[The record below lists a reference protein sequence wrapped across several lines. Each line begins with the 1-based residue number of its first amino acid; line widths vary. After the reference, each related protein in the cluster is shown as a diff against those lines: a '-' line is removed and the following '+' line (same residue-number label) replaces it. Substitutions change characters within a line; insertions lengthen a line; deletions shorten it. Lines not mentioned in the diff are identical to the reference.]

1 MKKKQIERLGKCVLG
16 GVLAITMMASLMPG
30 MSEVK
35 ADEKASMQNVREADE
50 ISAEKIGHLMG
61 DDNSENAKHLIMP
74 DEYFYI
80 DPELKVTHDTRTDGV
95 PYVTLTLL
103 RARLE
108 LEELRAYDSKLVRS
122 KLDTS
127 KIITD
132 ASDPVL
138 TNTYNIWKMGENSLP
153 ESVKKS
159 VDMDI
164 MSISPIGYRNKTGL
178 PCIVEAIRGS
188 GFDFVSEVK
197 DSAGLTVANTVE
209 NTWSGCTLCFFEPYY
224 LLTYKDVTEEESKNF
239 PDRYYIKREKQ
250 EIRLPAIVRPGFHFK
265 EWSGGLY
272 FADKKRDGS
281 DTVYTFDWENNIEK
295 ATYNWGDEE
304 LYPVFEEGDT
314 ITFHGNGGTI
324 DGKEQ
329 ITYELDQESDNF
341 FDIGKYVPKRKGY
354 TFLGWCYKPTAYYDS
369 LIKDTSNYDWVRKC
383 TDNGFDRNLYAKW
396 AEDSDEEL
404 ETKGYKLDEKTGAL
418 TIITDQGML
427 GWNTL
432 CNETDDK
439 CKEKV
444 KSITIGGDVKEIDSW
459 MFTNCENLETV
470 KLSSKV
476 REIGKYAFYRC
487 KSLKN
492 VEMPGVSSIYDSA
505 FEECSSLVK
514 VTFPDTIQVINNEV
528 FRNCSALKEVVFE
541 KEEQPP
547 YLRIYSSAF
556 EGCHKDLTIRVKTS
570 LLKEFKE
577 EILPDFADKITDEA
591 GSIPTPDPE
600 DPCAGGHQTENILTK
615 ATLKTDGKIE
625 ERCKICK
632 KVIGTKTIAK
642 IADVKLSGNSYVYDG
657 KTKTPSV
664 TVKNSKGKTLAKTDY
679 SIAYAKG
686 RKNVGSYTV
695 TITLKNN
702 YSGTVKKTFKI
713 VPKTTSI
720 SKLTAGKKKLTVKWK
735 KQATQTTGYQLQY
748 GTSSKFKGAKTAT
761 ITKNK
766 TVSKAISKLK
776 AKKKYYVRIRTYK
789 TVKVNGKSVKL
800 YSAWSKAKSGLTK

>member
-1 MKKKQIERLGKCVLG
+1 MKKKRIEQFGKRVLG

-35 ADEKASMQNVREADE
+35 AEEKASTQDVREADAT
-50 ISAEKIGHLMG
+50 SAEKIGHRMG

-80 DPELKVTHDTRTDGV
+80 EPELEVLHDTRTDGK
-95 PYVTLTLL
+95 PYVSLRLL
-103 RARLE
+103 RARLK

-127 KIITD
+127 KIVTD
-132 ASDPVL
+132 VSDPAL
-138 TNTYNIWKMGENSLP
+138 TNTYNIWKMGENSLS

-159 VDMDI
+159 VDMDS
-164 MSISPIGYRNKTGL
+164 MSTAPIGYRNKTGL
-178 PCIVEAIRGS
+178 PCVVEAIRGGS
-188 GFDFVSEVK
+188 YDFVSEVK

-209 NTWSGCTLCFFEPYY
+209 NTWSGCTLRFFEPYY

-239 PDRYYIKREKQ
+239 PDRYYVKREKQ

-272 FADKKRDGS
+272 FADKTRDGS
-281 DTVYTFDWENNIEK
+281 DTVYTFDWENNMQK
-295 ATYNWGDEE
+295 NNLQLGDEE

-314 ITFHGNGGTI
+314 VTFHGNGGTI
-324 DGKEQ
+324 DGKDQ
-329 ITYELDQESDNF
+329 ITYELDQESDDF
-341 FDIGKYVPKRKGY
+341 FDIGKYIPKREGY

-404 ETKGYKLDEKTGAL
+404 ETKGYKLDEKTGEL
-418 TIITDQGML
+418 TIITDQGTL
-427 GWNTL
+427 GWNKL
-432 CNETDDK
+432 CNETNDK

-444 KSITIGGDVKEIDSW
+444 KSITVGGEVKEIDSW
-459 MFTNCENLETV
+459 MFTNCENLKSV

-476 REIGKYAFYRC
+476 QSIGKLAFYGC
-487 KSLKN
+487 KSLMN
-492 VEMPGVSSIYDSA
+492 VEMPGVSSIYASA
-505 FEECSSLVK
+505 FEGCTSLAKVTLPKTIQAISAEVFKDCSSL
-514 VTFPDTIQVINNEV
+514 
-528 FRNCSALKEVVFE
+528 KEVIFE

-547 YLRIYSSAF
+547 YLTISSNAF
-556 EGCHKDLTIRVKTS
+556 EGCHRDLTIRVKTS

-591 GSIPTPDPE
+591 GSVPTPDPE
-600 DPCAGGHQTENILTK
+600 DPCADGHQTENILTK
-615 ATLKTDGKIE
+615 ATLNADGKIE

-632 KVIGTKTIAK
+632 KVIGTKAIAK
-642 IADVKLSGNSYVYDG
+642 IADVKLSGSSYGYDG
-657 KTKTPSV
+657 KVKTPFV
-664 TVKNSKGKTLAKTDY
+664 TVKDSKGKSLAKADY
-679 SIAYAKG
+679 SVAYASG

-735 KQATQTTGYQLQY
+735 KQTTQTSGYQLQY

-800 YSAWSKAKSGLTK
+800 YSTWSKTKSGKTK